1 MIPHP
6 PAIAPGWQY
15 PISRLPYHFRFGTRH
30 AQYGTVSE
38 GQKKDCHK
46 DCNTCTLI
54 WGIIAATL
62 GTQLVH
68 FFVSMPP
75 CPPCACDNL
84 HIPRPADLHSGT
96 YFAAECLALTAQPPR
111 LKSPH
116 YNAHNTSK
124 APNTNMRS
132 PQLYA
137 LYKQATQDP
146 PIDKAANPGTFD
158 FKVSPATPFYNI
170 TSMAARRKA
179 DFLATIRAKPRSAPG
194 RKSLTKA
201 LHLRRRRRSTSSWLR
216 A

>member
-75 CPPCACDNL
+75 MSAMRLRQSPHSPAC
-84 HIPRPADLHSGT
+84 RPALWHIFCGRMPRFNSPASSSQKPSLH
-96 YFAAECLALTAQPPR
+96 
-111 LKSPH
+111 
-116 YNAHNTSK
+116 AHNTSK

-170 TSMAARRKA
+170 TSMAARA
-179 DFLATIRAKPRSAPG
+179 QS
-194 RKSLTKA
+194 
-201 LHLRRRRRSTSSWLR
+201 
-216 A
+216 